1 MTMNRPRLLGATGPL
16 ATVITVVSVITLAGC
31 SKDPTPDEQFAQQ
44 VEADVRRS
52 LKDPDSAKFEDVK
65 AYAKEQVA
73 CGKVNAKNSYGGYAG
88 SEDFS
93 YYQGQSHLQSD
104 DLKSYVIGSGRCM
117 LVESQRG
124 LEDARKGDLPP
135 KEKEKIIKM
144 FEKNIADIKRDPTF
158 GL

>member
-1 MTMNRPRLLGATGPL
+1 MRPVIIIIPL
-16 ATVITVVSVITLAGC
+16 MTLAAC
-31 SKDPTPDEQFAQQ
+31 AATKPTPDEAFAQQ

-93 YYQGQSHLQSD
+93 YYQGRSHLQSD

-124 LEDARKGDLPP
+124 LEDARKGGLPP

>member
-1 MTMNRPRLLGATGPL
+1 MRPAIIFIPLLILTAC
-16 ATVITVVSVITLAGC
+16 AAA
-31 SKDPTPDEQFAQQ
+31 KPTPDEAFARQ

-88 SEDFS
+88 AEDFS
-93 YYQGQSHLQSD
+93 YYQGQPHLESD
-104 DLKSYVIGSGRCM
+104 DMKAYVVGSGRC
-117 LVESQRG
+117 LIVSSRRSIEETKR
-124 LEDARKGDLPP
+124 GDLPP
-135 KEKEKIIKM
+135 KDKEKLIKM
-144 FEKNIADIKRDPTF
+144 FENNIANIERDPTF

>member
-1 MTMNRPRLLGATGPL
+1 MRFAIIIPLMTLTAC
-16 ATVITVVSVITLAGC
+16 TVTE
-31 SKDPTPDEQFAQQ
+31 PTPDEAFAQR

-73 CGKVNAKNSYGGYAG
+73 CGKVNAKNSYGGYTGA
-88 SEDFS
+88 EDFS
-93 YYQGQSHLQSD
+93 YYRGRPHLQSD
-104 DLKSYVIGSGRCM
+104 DLKEFMIGSGWCM
-117 LVESQRG
+117 IVEAQKGIAEAKS
-124 LEDARKGDLPP
+124 GDLPP
-135 KEKEKIIKM
+135 KDKEKIIKM